1 MTADDQNDEKAYN
14 YSHFGSL
21 VWGILD
27 ITWHISNNTN
37 DVYIS
42 ADSCVNP
49 CDWSV
54 HFDFLMFLGHLGSKE
69 HHLIGCEFGRPFNP
83 ILGG

>member
-1 MTADDQNDEKAYN
+1 MPFIGD
-14 YSHFGSL
+14 
-21 VWGILD
+21 
-27 ITWHISNNTN
+27 
-37 DVYIS
+37 S

-54 HFDFLMFLGHLGSKE
+54 HFDFLMLLGHLGSKE

-83 ILGG
+83 ILGGKKGVSGVKFR